1 LETFPDSDVNKSI
14 MKDIIKLWVIIIF
27 KN

>member
-1 LETFPDSDVNKSI
+1 LETFPDSDVNKCI
-14 MKDIIKLWVIIIF
+14 LKDIIKLWVIIIF